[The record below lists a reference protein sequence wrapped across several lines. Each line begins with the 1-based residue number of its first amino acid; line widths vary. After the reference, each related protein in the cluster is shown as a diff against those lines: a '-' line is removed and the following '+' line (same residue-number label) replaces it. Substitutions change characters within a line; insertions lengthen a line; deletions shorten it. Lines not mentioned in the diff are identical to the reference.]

1 MTHAKHR
8 ARPARPLW
16 VKLAA
21 WLGLLAVFSALVAP
35 ATLLAE
41 EVRTGKLGGLCSA
54 QSRVASDTTSSSGEA
69 ALQSGTHC
77 DWCFS
82 AGLAPPPLLALAML
96 PTAPNQRIAQS
107 DFPADLAASITGL
120 PFSRGP
126 PAL

>member
-1 MTHAKHR
+1 M
-8 ARPARPLW
+8 
-16 VKLAA
+16 

-54 QSRVASDTTSSSGEA
+54 PSRVAADPASDGEA
-69 ALQSGTHC
+69 ALQAALHC
-77 DWCFS
+77 DWCS
-82 AGLAPPPLLALAML
+82 SVGLAPPPLLAFAPML
-96 PTAPNQRIAQS
+96 MVPTGRMALR
-107 DFPADLAASITGL
+107 DVPADPAPSVTGL

>member
-1 MTHAKHR
+1 MSTLR
-8 ARPARPLW
+8 RPLSRPHAAW
-16 VKLAA
+16 VRVAA

-54 QSRVASDTTSSSGEA
+54 QSRVATDPASGGNT
-69 ALQSGTHC
+69 ALQAGSHC
-77 DWCFS
+77 DWCS
-82 AGLAPPPLLALAML
+82 SVGLAPPPLLASPLLQAA
-96 PTAPNQRIAQS
+96 PTHCVALS
-107 DFPADLAASITGL
+107 DFPADLAASVTGL